1 MLETIRN
8 KFPNLETFDDMQW
21 PLINQNGAILP
32 RPKNQTFAQFDHL
45 LGSDEDLESATEDKS
60 LKAYWESV
68 RARYQS
74 QILDAA
80 HLSKAAADQLPE
92 NWTVV
97 NISITED
104 KSTMFVTRQRA
115 ATEPLIFCLPL
126 KGRRESDEDEH
137 LTFEDA
143 MTELRTIVELS
154 DEGTR
159 QASNVKGD
167 DMQARAA
174 WWAERSALDKRMQE
188 LLENIEFCWLGAFKV
203 CIAALGSICAA
214 I

>member
-8 KFPNLETFDDMQW
+8 KFSDLQTFDDMQW
-21 PLINQNGAILP
+21 PLISQNGMILP
-32 RPKNQTFAQFDHL
+32 RPKNQTFARFDHL
-45 LGSDEDLESATEDKS
+45 DSDEEHESAADDKG
-60 LKAYWESV
+60 LKEYWESI

-74 QILDAA
+74 QVLDAA
-80 HLSKAAADQLPE
+80 HLSTSSAYRLPK

-97 NISITED
+97 NISVTED
-104 KSTMFVTRQRA
+104 KSTMFLTRQRA
-115 ATEPLIFCLPL
+115 GAEPLMFCLPL

-143 MTELRTIVELS
+143 MKELQTIIELS

-159 QASNVKGD
+159 QAVNVKGD
-167 DMQARAA
+167 DMEARAA
-174 WWAERSALDKRMQE
+174 WWAERNALDKRMQE

-203 CIAALGSICAA
+203 WWRLLSS
-214 I
+214 

>member
-8 KFPNLETFDDMQW
+8 KFSDLQTFDDMQW
-21 PLINQNGAILP
+21 PLISQNGAILP
-32 RPKNQTFAQFDHL
+32 RPKNQLFARFDHL
-45 LGSDEDLESATEDKS
+45 DSGEEHESAADDKG
-60 LKAYWESV
+60 LKEYWESI

-74 QILDAA
+74 HILDAA
-80 HLSKAAADQLPE
+80 HLSTSSAHRLPK

-97 NISITED
+97 NISVTED

-115 ATEPLIFCLPL
+115 GAEPLMFCLPL

-143 MTELRTIVELS
+143 MKELHTIIELS

-159 QASNVKGD
+159 QAVNVKGD
-167 DMQARAA
+167 DMEARAA
-174 WWAERSALDKRMQE
+174 WWAERNALDKRMQE

-203 CIAALGSICAA
+203 WWNDSHHNAVV
-214 I
+214 